1 MSGKEQ
7 GTAISTSYGTL
18 GLAICGD
25 ESCML
30 MVHLA
35 AEPASRS
42 GCTSTCQFGQ
52 KVKEKYTLPDN
63 VSTDTALI
71 WRNRNAIAA
80 AESCRAL
87 SSDKCPRP
95 TFFCRPKKMQARTKA
110 PQKLQ
115 SHTSAGK
122 LKADAMARQQA
133 ASTRHFMEA
142 QCAIRYVGGGR

>member
-1 MSGKEQ
+1 VSGKEQ

-52 KVKEKYTLPDN
+52 KVSLKEKHTLPDT
-63 VSTDTALI
+63 VSTDTVLI
-71 WRNRNAIAA
+71 WRNINAIAA

-87 SSDKCPRP
+87 SSDR
-95 TFFCRPKKMQARTKA
+95 
-110 PQKLQ
+110 
-115 SHTSAGK
+115 
-122 LKADAMARQQA
+122 
-133 ASTRHFMEA
+133 
-142 QCAIRYVGGGR
+142 